1 MSKHPVMTITMI
13 TIKIKFESNRYSAT
27 PWDNNVNENI
37 PEWPPSIYR
46 LYRAMIDSWYRRTD
60 YTEEQVIKVFS
71 VLTATMPCYK
81 IPEYTSS
88 YTVSFMN
95 IKTGT
100 NIALS
105 ESSLIYNP
113 FININEPLYIV
124 YNMDID
130 EESRAILNK
139 ILNGINFLGRSES
152 WVSMSLTDEEIKCNF
167 MPSENGSFYV
177 PVATKVDTNWLKDM
191 EQLTSNTVKSN
202 LPRTMKIIRYDF
214 TGPLDT
220 GKQKIIHKESHL
232 KSVIYELSSV
242 YLPSIYDTLIIS
254 DKIHKLLISKGIK
267 LYVHNFEKFSGRKDD
282 GTLLKG
288 HRHLYILPLDIDKD
302 GKIDHILL
310 KGKENLNADEISVIE
325 NIHAL
330 YMEKRKIQ
338 LTPVGYYSNNNYL
351 KNFPSSRNWISA
363 TPVIFS
369 RHYKKNKGTFYQWM
383 YNELVT
389 ELKFHSVIS
398 DDKELEKVEL
408 LEYIKRNSRKYYW
421 LNYRRSRKDEPENG
435 AYGFKLIFKNEISGP
450 FAIGTNAHYG
460 LGLFMPTGDDIE

>member
-1 MSKHPVMTITMI
+1 MTMTMI

-27 PWDNNVNENI
+27 PWENNVNENI

-46 LYRAMIDSWYRRTD
+46 LYRAMIDSWIRRTD
-60 YTEEQVIKVFS
+60 YSEEQVARVFS
-71 VLTATMPCYK
+71 ILTETTPCYK

-95 IKTGT
+95 TKTST

-113 FININEPLYIV
+113 FIYVNGPLYIV
-124 YNMDID
+124 YNIDID

-152 WVSMSLTDEEIKCNF
+152 WVSMSLTDEEVKCNF

-177 PVATKVDTNWLKDM
+177 PVSTKVDINWLKDM
-191 EQLTSNTVKSN
+191 EQLTSSTVKSN
-202 LPRTMKIIRYDF
+202 LPRTMAIVRYDF
-214 TGPLDT
+214 TGPIDS
-220 GKQKIIHKESHL
+220 GKRIRNHEESHL
-232 KSVIYELSSV
+232 KSVIYELNSV

-267 LYVHNFEKFSGRKDD
+267 LYGHNFEKFSGRKND
-282 GTLLKG
+282 GTVLKG
-288 HRHLYILPLDIDKD
+288 HRHIYILPLDLDKD
-302 GKIDHILL
+302 GKIDHVLL
-310 KGKENLNADEISVIE
+310 KGNENLNADEIRVIE
-325 NIHAL
+325 SIHAL

-338 LTPVGYYSNNNYL
+338 LTPVGYYSDNNYL
-351 KNFPSSRNWISA
+351 RNFPQTRYWISA
-363 TPVIFS
+363 TPVVFS

-383 YNELVT
+383 YNELVK
-389 ELKFHSVIS
+389 ELKFHGMLSGNI
-398 DDKELEKVEL
+398 ELEKVEVI
-408 LEYIKRNSRKYYW
+408 EYVKRNSRKYYW